1 MTEVTLAKG
10 GAPCFQHIF
19 VHQLLTVQQFASN
32 PQQKESKR
40 LIIFTWL
47 GETAPSMASA
57 DRRSLQRS
65 LQRPRQSPSLR
76 PLNFR
81 TVLLLIALSVF
92 LPATLRAQAPTVNRD
107 SSSTSSSS
115 SGSTQPPISQPPISQ
130 VQTSLQ
136 NPVFG
141 SVPEAK
147 PTPGTL
153 SLTFID
159 AIDRALRQNLAG
171 LLSEYN
177 TIEARGE
184 KWQQLSDLLP
194 NINADVQEVA
204 QKESLEALGLRSGGP
219 FGKVPAVIGPFS
231 YFDVRA
237 SATQRVFDWKAIQK
251 YRSSVIG
258 ENVAKF
264 NLKDARD
271 LVVLATGNAYLQAI
285 AGAAR
290 VQTAQAQVETA
301 KALYDKAVAQQQAG
315 VAPAIDTLRAQ
326 VEYQTR
332 QQQLIAAANDFAKQK
347 ISLARVIGLAP
358 RQEFELADNTPY
370 RPFAIPDL
378 ETSVQRAYA
387 MRSDYKAAHE
397 RLVAAQLERSAAT
410 AGYFPT
416 VDLAVNYGEIGK
428 TPGDVLPTYL
438 LSGTLNIPIF
448 QGGKVHGD
456 VLKAEAGLR
465 QAQAQMADTRALID
479 QDIRNALLDLKS
491 SNDQVEVAQ
500 SSVNLAEQALTQS
513 QDRFSAGVTDNL
525 EVVQAQEALAS
536 AHESLISSMYSNNLA
551 KVSFA
556 RALGRAEDGV
566 REYLKGK

>member
-1 MTEVTLAKG
+1 MR
-10 GAPCFQHIF
+10 I
-19 VHQLLTVQQFASN
+19 
-32 PQQKESKR
+32 
-40 LIIFTWL
+40 
-47 GETAPSMASA
+47 
-57 DRRSLQRS
+57 
-65 LQRPRQSPSLR
+65 
-76 PLNFR
+76 
-81 TVLLLIALSVF
+81 VLLIVPSVIFPAALFGPLFAPVF
-92 LPATLRAQAPTVNRD
+92 APVFAQT
-107 SSSTSSSS
+107 ST
-115 SGSTQPPISQPPISQ
+115 SGSTGSATGGAMQVPTPQFQTSQ
-130 VQTSLQ
+130 VQTSAQ

-141 SVPEAK
+141 SVPEPK
-147 PTPGTL
+147 PTPGVL
-153 SLTFID
+153 PLTFGD
-159 AIDRALRQNLAG
+159 AIERALRQNLAG

-194 NINADVQEVA
+194 NVSADVQEVA
-204 QKESLEALGLRSGGP
+204 EKESLEALGLRSGGP
-219 FGKVPAVIGPFS
+219 FGHVPRVIGPFS

-237 SATQRVFDWKAIQK
+237 SATQRVFDWKSIQK

-258 ENVAKF
+258 EGVARF

-290 VQTAQAQVETA
+290 VETAQAQVETA

-332 QQQLIAAANDFAKQK
+332 QQQLIAAANDYAKQK

-358 RQEFELADNTPY
+358 RQEFELADKAPY
-370 RPFAIPDL
+370 QAFPIPDL
-378 ETSVQRAYA
+378 ETSVQRAYSF
-387 MRSDYKAAHE
+387 RSDYKAAHD
-397 RLVAAQLERSAAT
+397 RLAAAQLERSAAT

-416 VDLAVNYGEIGK
+416 IDLAANWGEIGAV
-428 TPGDVLPTYL
+428 PGDVLPTYMVV
-438 LSGTLNIPIF
+438 GTLNIPIF

-456 VLKAEAGLR
+456 VLKAEASLR
-465 QAQAQMADTRALID
+465 QAEAQMADVRAQID

-491 SNDQVEVAQ
+491 SADQVEVAQ

-513 QDRFSAGVTDNL
+513 RDRFSAGVTDNL
-525 EVVQAQEALAS
+525 EVVQAQEAVAT
-536 AHESLISSMYSNNLA
+536 AHESLISSLYMHNLA

-556 RALGRAEDGV
+556 RALGRAEEGV
-566 REYLKGK
+566 REYLRGK